1 MNENQT
7 KTIIGEWF
15 SRKRFRSE
23 NGLVQDPGGKDNRI
37 SAYVKNADV
46 NDVEKT
52 LAVPFSCMQATDERS
67 AGLLPVSLRALSALE
82 GGEQ

>member
-1 MNENQT
+1 MNDN
-7 KTIIGEWF
+7 KTNTMIGEWF

-23 NGLVQDPGGKDNRI
+23 NGLVQDPSGKDNRI
-37 SAYVKNADV
+37 SAYVKNVDV

-52 LAVPFSCMQATDERS
+52 LAVPMSCMQATDERP
-67 AGLLPVSLRALSALE
+67 AGLLPVPLRAPSALE